1 MLDLIFNNTLEYL
14 EQFTKKERKV
24 YGQFFTSKETALFMA
39 SMFKILDNKK
49 TLNILDAGAGS
60 GILSAALIQTLQ
72 RNTKIENINL
82 VCYENDKNI
91 LDLLKNNLNQI
102 KANCIIN
109 FNYQIINDNYITS
122 QSHITTTENSNTD
135 DGFDLIISN
144 PPYIKLTKNAPE
156 ALAMPYVC
164 YGAPNLYFLFAA
176 MGINNL
182 KDQGEMVFIIPRS
195 WTSGA
200 YFKKFREFLF
210 DKSIIDRIHL
220 FIDRSKV
227 FEVEDVLQ
235 ETMII
240 KIKKCYSKSS
250 NDDNKI
256 LITTSKNNNDF
267 SSITKFTA
275 LSSEIIS
282 NINHY
287 VYLITNK
294 EDLNLLSRLNNWKYT
309 LLDLGLKMKTG
320 LTVDFRNKDLL
331 KHEKSDD
338 VVPLFYAHHIQDGEI
353 IFPLKENNEYISKS
367 QSGLLQSN
375 DNYLFVKRFTS
386 KEEKRRL
393 QCAIYLK
400 NQFPS
405 YDYISTQNKIN
416 FITSKHGLSEELL
429 HGLYVL
435 FNSSYYDRYY
445 RILNGSTQVNAT
457 EINSMP
463 IPSRDIIIA
472 MGNKLL
478 LHQDKT
484 SMVCDLIIKE
494 YL

>member
-14 EQFTKKERKV
+14 DQFSKKERKV
-24 YGQFFTSKETALFMA
+24 YGQFFTSKETASFMA
-39 SMFKILDNKK
+39 SMFNTSDNKK

-60 GILSAALIQTLQ
+60 GILSAALIQKLQ
-72 RNTKIENINL
+72 KNTNIENINL
-82 VCYENDKNI
+82 VCYENDENI
-91 LDLLKNNLNQI
+91 LDLLRSNLNQI

-109 FNYQIINDNYITS
+109 FSYQIINDNYITS
-122 QSHITTTENSNTD
+122 QSHKTTFGNTNTNE
-135 DGFDLIISN
+135 FDLIISN

-156 ALAMPYVC
+156 ALTMPYVC

-210 DKSIIDRIHL
+210 DKSIINRIHL
-220 FIDRSKV
+220 FIDRTKV
-227 FEVEDVLQ
+227 FDVEDVLQ

-240 KIKKCYSKSS
+240 KIKKCLSKNS
-250 NDDNKI
+250 NENNKI

-267 SSITKFTA
+267 LSITKFTA
-275 LSSEIIS
+275 QSSEIIS

-287 VYLITNK
+287 VYLITNRN
-294 EDLNLLSRLNNWKYT
+294 DLNLLNRLNNWKYT
-309 LLDLGLKMKTG
+309 LLDFGLRMKTG

-331 KHEKSDD
+331 RHEESDD
-338 VVPLFYAHHIQDGEI
+338 AVPLFYSHHIQNGEI
-353 IFPLKENNEYISKS
+353 VFPLKENNEYISKS
-367 QSGLLQSN
+367 QSGLIQKN

-393 QCAIYLK
+393 QCAIYMK
-400 NQFPS
+400 NQFPN

-416 FITSKHGLSEELL
+416 FITCKHGLSEEVLN
-429 HGLYVL
+429 GLYVL

-457 EINSMP
+457 EINNMP
-463 IPSRDIIIA
+463 IPPLDIIIA

-478 LHQDKT
+478 LRQDKT
-484 SMVCDLIIKE
+484 SMACDLIIKE
-494 YL
+494 YI